1 MIYELSCENK
11 EETIVDDK
19 IIFDQRW
26 IAYCFR
32 KYSKILIVDYKNQAS
47 EVTQKSGKKVHIS
60 IDVVQPKNFNFS
72 NMEKYDLIIDLEIEK
87 YEARQKLLLKEHRA
101 YINNYTN
108 PQDLLFRIGLK
119 DFFARI
125 KENNIAMLFYEAPT
139 DKKLNFL
146 SEEQLERINSK
157 YLWYHYFKDKENY
170 ESDIKEI
177 YEVDDYDNYIKNIF
191 NLPLPI
197 RKNGAI
203 TYEDSQSDFC
213 NVVDGYRVT
222 EHKQY
227 ENYTNKIEVFGPCI
241 VFGQFVDDSR
251 TIQSYLQEKLNKSS
265 MNYYDVRNM
274 GLRAGSLR
282 EYTEII
288 KGRSYKNGDIIIFVL
303 LPDEVEYLRKMN
315 KELEVTEIS
324 DYFNEHYKEIG
335 NFFLDNPIHCNHKAN
350 QLIAQILFEGI
361 HEYHNKNGRVKGSEK
376 EVFLGGREQ
385 NDSFDTTELM
395 NYVEQLKET
404 VHCGKDDTVG
414 SIVMNCNPFTMGHEY
429 LVEYASKMVD
439 VLIVFVVEED
449 KSVFPFTDRIELVRK
464 GCEKFKNV
472 VVVPSGKYIISSIT
486 FPEYFIKGEMGNGS
500 VELDMSMDLD
510 IFMDYIAK
518 GVGIQYRFVGE
529 EPMDMVTRQYNES
542 MKNKLPKAGI
552 KVVEILERKAKTA

>member
-1 MIYELSCENK
+1 
-11 EETIVDDK
+11 
-19 IIFDQRW
+19 
-26 IAYCFR
+26 
-32 KYSKILIVDYKNQAS
+32 
-47 EVTQKSGKKVHIS
+47 
-60 IDVVQPKNFNFS
+60 
-72 NMEKYDLIIDLEIEK
+72 
-87 YEARQKLLLKEHRA
+87 
-101 YINNYTN
+101 
-108 PQDLLFRIGLK
+108 
-119 DFFARI
+119 
-125 KENNIAMLFYEAPT
+125 MLFYEAPT

-177 YEVDDYDNYIKNIF
+177 YDVDDYDNYIKNIF

-241 VFGQFVDDSR
+241 VFGQFDDDSR

-265 MNYYDVRNM
+265 MNFYDVRNM

-288 KGRSYKNGDIIIFVL
+288 KGRSYKNGDIIIFIL

-324 DYFNEHYKEIG
+324 DYFNEHYKQIG

-486 FPEYFIKGEMGNGS
+486 FPEYFIKGEMGDGS

-552 KVVEILERKAKTA
+552 KVVEIPRKESQDGLVISASRVRKYLKEKDWERIRQLVPDSTYEYLRRKNW